1 MKRLV
6 LALVL
11 LLLVLHQ
18 DFWWWDRIDPL
29 AFGFMPIGL
38 TSHVVL
44 SILTSVILALAVKYC
59 WPADVDVAEHQAAA
73 RRSGPEL

>member
-6 LALVL
+6 FALIVL
-11 LLLVLHQ
+11 LVVLHQ

-38 TSHVVL
+38 TWHGIL
-44 SILTSVILALAVKYC
+44 SLLTSAVLALAVKFC
-59 WPADVDVAEHQAAA
+59 WPRDVDVADHEAAS

>member
-6 LALVL
+6 IVLVVL
-11 LLLVLHQ
+11 LFVLHQ

-38 TSHVVL
+38 TSQVVL
-44 SILTSVILALAVKYC
+44 SILTAVVFALMVKYC
-59 WPADVDVAEHQAAA
+59 WPRDVNVAQNEIPS